1 MQKVLSKNLSFII
14 LHCVL
19 LVVSV
24 SCNSPQKSKQKVVEK
39 PLNISVFLDLSDR
52 LTRKIE
58 PSHMSRDT
66 AIIGYIV
73 DYFKAHTL
81 GPQILQSKNSIKI
94 FFYPAPHSSDIATL
108 ANELSVNMEQ
118 YNGKDKRITLENMK
132 AKFQGNLTQIYNKTI
147 SEENWIGCDIWDFFN
162 SRKVDSQCIKKDAR
176 NILII
181 LTDGYLFDQNN
192 KIKEGNSYSYIL
204 PQTLEQKDASLIV
217 RRKGLNDLEVRIL
230 EVNPYTKE
238 QGYKMIPI
246 LEKWLKEMGIS
257 EGNLTVAETDLPTN
271 TYTVIKSFLE

>member
-58 PSHMSRDT
+58 PSQMSRDT
-66 AIIGYIV
+66 AIISYIV

-118 YNGKDKRITLENMK
+118 YNGKDKRIALENMK

>member
-1 MQKVLSKNLSFII
+1 
-14 LHCVL
+14 
-19 LVVSV
+19 
-24 SCNSPQKSKQKVVEK
+24 
-39 PLNISVFLDLSDR
+39 
-52 LTRKIE
+52 
-58 PSHMSRDT
+58 
-66 AIIGYIV
+66 
-73 DYFKAHTL
+73 
-81 GPQILQSKNSIKI
+81 
-94 FFYPAPHSSDIATL
+94 
-108 ANELSVNMEQ
+108 
-118 YNGKDKRITLENMK
+118 MK

>member
-58 PSHMSRDT
+58 PSQMSRDT

-192 KIKEGNSYSYIL
+192 NIRTKGCFAYCKEKRV
-204 PQTLEQKDASLIV
+204 E
-217 RRKGLNDLEVRIL
+217 
-230 EVNPYTKE
+230 
-238 QGYKMIPI
+238 
-246 LEKWLKEMGIS
+246 
-257 EGNLTVAETDLPTN
+257 
-271 TYTVIKSFLE
+271 